1 MFLDIQVTLQ
11 CGFTLKNVRDMI
23 RTYSHV
29 PAGYGSRTS
38 NWQTKPPLSAYQ
50 ATLRL
55 KLANLLLTWLQE
67 TEAVVQRCSLKK
79 MFLKISQN
87 SRESTCV
94 SVFFN
99 KVAGKALSC
108 SFIKKETLTQVFSYE
123 FREILKNMF
132 FHRTPPVAASEK
144 INETWN
150 SCNWP
155 FIRIIFMS
163 CCFTCL
169 VK

>member
-1 MFLDIQVTLQ
+1 
-11 CGFTLKNVRDMI
+11 
-23 RTYSHV
+23 
-29 PAGYGSRTS
+29 
-38 NWQTKPPLSAYQ
+38 
-50 ATLRL
+50 
-55 KLANLLLTWLQE
+55 
-67 TEAVVQRCSLKK
+67 

-108 SFIKKETLTQVFSYE
+108 SFIKKETLTQMFFYE
-123 FREILKNMF
+123 FREILKNTF

-150 SCNWP
+150 
-155 FIRIIFMS
+155 
-163 CCFTCL
+163 
-169 VK
+169 